1 MLIELMK
8 DKVKC
13 LKSDKYKERGS
24 SGKDIES
31 ATASKSDCSGHP

>member
-1 MLIELMK
+1 MLIELVE

-24 SGKDIES
+24 SRKDIES